1 MYAALGAGC
10 TAPQAKNALTLEM
23 ASFPSSSPVTS
34 HYCSWLSGCSSPAA
48 PAIFSKFRQI
58 RVYLEH
64 RGGAQGVR
72 PQLPS
77 PPSGCAVC
85 PVSQLSISSCPNP
98 KPKCFLPC
106 LQTVAF
112 SSSKQQTFQLP
123 RLLSRRL
130 LPAMQARRDESI
142 EGSSKRE
149 VLFRV
154 VNAGANQANG
164 GEMIPL
170 EVLVPVSLMLFHL

>member
-1 MYAALGAGC
+1 
-10 TAPQAKNALTLEM
+10 
-23 ASFPSSSPVTS
+23 
-34 HYCSWLSGCSSPAA
+34 
-48 PAIFSKFRQI
+48 
-58 RVYLEH
+58 
-64 RGGAQGVR
+64 
-72 PQLPS
+72 
-77 PPSGCAVC
+77 
-85 PVSQLSISSCPNP
+85 
-98 KPKCFLPC
+98 
-106 LQTVAF
+106 
-112 SSSKQQTFQLP
+112 
-123 RLLSRRL
+123 LLSRRL